1 MFNFLNNIGPTEL
14 IILVII
20 LIVFFGG
27 KAITS
32 LAKTSGESVKEIRKI
47 KKEFTSAFLGGDDNE
62 KPRKTKG
69 RG

>member
-32 LAKTSGESVKEIRKI
+32 LAKTSGETVKEIKKI
-47 KKEFTSAFLGGDDNE
+47 KREFTSALGVNDGK
-62 KPRKTKG
+62 KPHKN
-69 RG
+69 